1 MIRITELNETIE
13 DILNSVAEDDFE
25 GWETYWADMRQF
37 RDKTVSSFLEWMDT
51 CKQKARLER
60 ETMGKIDWDKID
72 KMPEYACK
80 NCGHKG
86 DVFLR
91 EVVSGQPFCSCCGS
105 LDTEEI
111 VLSKALQSRTDV
123 SL

>member
-51 CKQKARLER
+51 CKQKARL
-60 ETMGKIDWDKID
+60 
-72 KMPEYACK
+72 
-80 NCGHKG
+80 
-86 DVFLR
+86 
-91 EVVSGQPFCSCCGS
+91 SG
-105 LDTEEI
+105 
-111 VLSKALQSRTDV
+111 
-123 SL
+123 